1 MISHRDESRVF
12 SLLSCRADKNQ
23 CDHPYPAGHIL
34 FWRSDSKKSGKEI
47 VQKYRS
53 TVETDPSIIYII
65 FFDINYTT
73 HITKIRAVNPNYI
86 FGTVIMVF
94 MEAFQFYEIGTE

>member
-1 MISHRDESRVF
+1 VTIPRQDT
-12 SLLSCRADKNQ
+12 
-23 CDHPYPAGHIL
+23 L

-65 FFDINYTT
+65 LGYKLYLSPKLGATL
-73 HITKIRAVNPNYI
+73 KYWIRYGI
-86 FGTVIMVF
+86 
-94 MEAFQFYEIGTE
+94 MEAFQFFYEIGTE